1 MQYILAIAGIPV
13 ITQTKGQ
20 FQKINNVFDVEKVK
34 KLNNITFLHLE
45 WLIRERYPLKLAFL
59 KDTSMESESKI
70 EHDQFELLIQG
81 LIDQKYGCCDDF
93 LSPSSVLGLRNNLE
107 HLIDGDKLKSSGI
120 GSKDNFHQDNT
131 IRGDKI
137 NWIEDSSEDEFEIAY
152 LRKIERFFS
161 YLNNSCYTSIKTY
174 ESHYAAYEK
183 MSFYK
188 RHFDQFKNQ
197 KGRQF
202 SIILYLNSNWMEEDG
217 GHLCLYL
224 ENGEKKEIS
233 PLGGR
238 MIFFRS
244 DEMEHE
250 VLPSFTRSRFSI
262 AGWLKND

>member
-1 MQYILAIAGIPV
+1 M
-13 ITQTKGQ
+13 
-20 FQKINNVFDVEKVK
+20 D
-34 KLNNITFLHLE
+34 
-45 WLIRERYPLKLAFL
+45 
-59 KDTSMESESKI
+59 SESKI
-70 EHDQFELLIQG
+70 EYNQFELLIQG
-81 LIDQKYGCCDDF
+81 LIDQKYGYCDDF

-107 HLIDGDKLKSSGI
+107 QLIAGDKLKYSGI
-120 GSKDNFHQDNT
+120 GSKANFHQDKS

-137 NWIEDSSEDEFEIAY
+137 NWVESNSIDEFEIDY
-152 LRKIERFFS
+152 LCKIDRFIMH
-161 YLNNSCYTSIKTY
+161 LNNSCYTSIKSY

-202 SIILYLNSNWMEEDG
+202 SIILYLNQNWTEDDG
-217 GHLCLYL
+217 GHLCLYH
-224 ENGEKKEIS
+224 ENGEIKEIS

-250 VLPSFTRSRFSI
+250 VFPSLTRTRFSI